1 MEDIDKSVMEK
12 KKAERICEFILEVGN
27 FGKNRDMSYYSR
39 YSYFVRKAISFVKR
53 SGNLLHHARIFPY
66 DSLRFFPYF
75 VLHGLKSALRRE

>member
-53 SGNLLHHARIFPY
+53 SGNLLHHASIFPY